1 MGEPTEHLLVFDERE
16 TAEAVADSLDHH
28 VYAVRVLREALAGD
42 DDAEDAQWL
51 VHVTDPRELPEAT
64 RRDERRR
71 LTDLAERH
79 DGWYD
84 DAAQPDASP
93 DREAVS
99 GEAPSSDR
107 VG

>member
-1 MGEPTEHLLVFDERE
+1 MTVGDPTEHLLVFDDRE

-51 VHVTDPRELPEAT
+51 VHVTDPRDLDETARET
-64 RRDERRR
+64 ERRH
-71 LTDLAERH
+71 LGDLAERN

-84 DAAQPDASP
+84 DADDDDAQ
-93 DREAVS
+93 EAVAS
-99 GEAPSSDR
+99 EASSPES

>member
-1 MGEPTEHLLVFDERE
+1 MSTVGDPTEHLLVFDERE
-16 TAEAVADSLDHH
+16 TAEAVADGLDHH

-51 VHVTDPRELPEAT
+51 VHVTDPRDLPPAELAA
-64 RRDERRR
+64 ERQR
-71 LTDLAERH
+71 LTDLAEQN

-84 DAAQPDASP
+84 DADLDP
-93 DREAVS
+93 
-99 GEAPSSDR
+99 GR